1 MTFFNYAD
9 SPYPIRSDIK
19 VAHRE
24 YWNTL
29 AGPGAWWSGKERI
42 AIAGQVRNA
51 THCAYCSERK
61 QALSPYNFPG
71 EHRHEAVASEADT
84 ILPSIAID
92 AVHRIVTDQTR
103 ITQRYIDANIEAG
116 LTEEQYVELAG
127 VVVAVFSIDEFN
139 RGLGLELETLPT
151 ARSGEPTHY
160 RPAQAVRGTGFV
172 SMIPADGATG
182 AEADLWQGRTA
193 NVLRALTL
201 VPDSLRDWYKL
212 AAAQYLTIEDM
223 SNFVGQQDRHI
234 NRMQME
240 LIAGR
245 VSSVSECFY

>member
-1 MTFFNYAD
+1 MTFFDYRD
-9 SPYPIRSDIK
+9 SPYPVREDIK

-24 YWNTL
+24 YWHTL
-29 AGPGAWWSGKERI
+29 AGPGAWWSGGERI
-42 AIAGQVRNA
+42 AIAEQVRYA
-51 THCAYCSERK
+51 THCAYCRERK

-71 EHRHEAVASEADT
+71 EHRHATIGREEGT
-84 ILPSIAID
+84 ILPALAID
-92 AVHRIVTDQTR
+92 AVHRIVTDQDR
-103 ITQRYIDANIEAG
+103 ITQKYIDANIEAG
-116 LTEEQYVELAG
+116 FTEEQYVELAG
-127 VVVAVFSIDEFN
+127 VVVAVFSVDEFN

-151 ARSGEPTHY
+151 ARGGEPSHY

-172 SMIPADGATG
+172 SMIPANGATG
-182 AEADLWQGRTA
+182 AEADLWGERTA

-212 AAAQYLTIEDM
+212 AAAQYLSLQGMANLI
-223 SNFVGQQDRHI
+223 GQENRHI

-245 VSSVSECFY
+245 VSSVNACFY